1 MEKIAVVL
9 AGGRGERLFPL
20 STDEKPKQFLNLY
33 NEHSLLINTINRLL
47 EVFDRENIY
56 VVGRKKDEII
66 LHNLLENKINTE
78 HILLEQA
85 SLNTS
90 FGILYSIYK
99 IKERYED
106 ATINVFSSDHY
117 IKDGDRYIEILKD
130 VNEKID
136 EHILLFGVT
145 PTHPSTQFGYIKL
158 ENSCDQIKK
167 VEAFI
172 QKPDLEKAKEYLKN
186 NYLWNSGI
194 YIFNLKVML
203 NEFNKYLPDYIK
215 YFDEY
220 FIYNAI
226 SMDELTT
233 FLTPISIDKAILEKS
248 SIVECLEFDAGWMD
262 VGTYS
267 NLDLILEHDKNNN
280 TISKNV
286 KTLDSSN
293 CMVIGNTKK
302 ITLIDVDDLVISFGE
317 DEILIMKK
325 NSDIS
330 KINNYNSNI

>member
-20 STDEKPKQFLNLY
+20 STDDKPKQFLNLY
-33 NEHSLLINTINRLL
+33 NDNSLLINTVNRLL
-47 EVFDRENIY
+47 EVFDKENIY
-56 VVGRKKDEII
+56 VVGRKKDENI

-78 HILLEQA
+78 HILLEHT

-90 FGILYSIYK
+90 FSILYSIYK
-99 IKERYED
+99 IKEKHEE
-106 ATINVFSSDHY
+106 AIINVFSSDHY
-117 IKDGDRYIEILKD
+117 IKNGEKYVDILKE
-130 VNEKID
+130 VNEKVD
-136 EHILLFGVT
+136 ENILLFGVT

-158 ENSCDQIKK
+158 SNSIEKIKK

-194 YIFNLKVML
+194 YIFKLKAMI
-203 NEFNKYLPDYIK
+203 NEFSKYLPEYIK

-220 FIYNAI
+220 FTYNTI
-226 SMDELTT
+226 SMDELTS
-233 FLTPISIDKAILEKS
+233 FLNPISIDKAILEKS
-248 SIVECLEFDAGWMD
+248 DIVSAYEFDAGWMD

-280 TISKNV
+280 TLSKNV
-286 KTLDSSN
+286 KMLDSNN

-302 ITLIDVDDLVISFGE
+302 ITLIDVDDLVVSFGE

-325 NSDIS
+325 TSDIS
-330 KINNYNSNI
+330 KINNYNSNV